1 MILLVVSTMKE
12 FDRVLCS
19 CTSCRCGHYG
29 KGSIDNYMCDNC
41 KNDIHSGM
49 RPVTKATKSH

>member
-1 MILLVVSTMKE
+1 MNE

-29 KGSIDNYMCDNC
+29 KGSIDKFLCDNC

-49 RPVTKATKSH
+49 